1 VTSTASEAPYHL
13 AVDLGAGSGRVVLG
27 RLEPGLV
34 LDEVHRFHY
43 AAATSAG
50 HLRWPF
56 GRIVDGLRQGLAA
69 GQRAAAGRR
78 GAIET
83 VGVDSWGVDYGLLD
97 AGGRLL
103 EDPVC
108 YRDHRTDGAMERV
121 LRTVPR
127 EEIFQRTG
135 IQFQQLNTLFQ
146 LYVHVR
152 EGLAP
157 GARRLLMIPDLCHH
171 ALCGSASG
179 EYTNA
184 STTQLLD
191 VRTHK
196 WADDLFSRLSLPR
209 EIMPDVAAPG
219 TELGELRPVLQKELG
234 MGALRVL
241 APATHDT
248 GSAVAG
254 TPLAPGWAYVSSG
267 TWSLVGVER
276 PSPLVSDAVTRANF
290 TNEGGVFGTI
300 RFLKNVMGLWAF
312 DSCRHEWEAEGVSAD
327 LEELL
332 SAAAAIERPP
342 GLVFPD
348 HPRFFHPASMTA
360 ELQGALAET
369 GQRVPDDP
377 ARLTRVVLDSLAF
390 RYASVVR
397 TIEALTGET
406 IPGLHVVGGGC
417 QNDYLNQATA
427 DASGRPVLAGP
438 AEATAT
444 GNLLLQSVASGRLAS
459 LAEGRRLVA
468 EAVRPRRFEP
478 RERPG
483 WKEAGER
490 YEEIEGRFTDRFTD
504 RS

>member
-1 VTSTASEAPYHL
+1 LSADAPFHL
-13 AVDLGAGSGRVVLG
+13 SVDLGAGSGRVVLG
-27 RLEPGLV
+27 RLGAGGLV
-34 LDEVHRFHY
+34 QDEVHRFHY
-43 AAATSAG
+43 PAATSAG
-50 HLRWPF
+50 RLRWPF
-56 GRIVDGLRQGLAA
+56 GRILDGLKEGLAA
-69 GQRAAAGRR
+69 GQRAATERR
-78 GAIET
+78 GSIET

-103 EDPVC
+103 EDPVG

-127 EEIFQRTG
+127 EEIFHRTG

-152 EGLAP
+152 EGLPA
-157 GARRLLMIPDLCHH
+157 GTRRLLMIPDLCHH
-171 ALCGSASG
+171 ALCGSVAG

-191 VRTHK
+191 VRTRK

-209 EIMPDVAAPG
+209 EIMPDVVAPG

-234 MGALRVL
+234 IGVLRVL

-254 TPLAPGWAYVSSG
+254 APIAPGWAYVSSG

-276 PSPLVSDAVTRANF
+276 SSPLVGDAVARANF

-300 RFLKNVMGLWAF
+300 RFLKNVMGLWIL
-312 DSCRHEWEAEGVSAD
+312 DSCRHEWEEMGLSAD
-327 LEELL
+327 LEGLL
-332 SAAAAIERPP
+332 AAAAAIERPP
-342 GLVFPD
+342 GLVYPD
-348 HPRFFHPASMTA
+348 HPRFFNPASMTS

-390 RYASVVR
+390 RYSSIVR

-406 IPGLHVVGGGC
+406 VPGLHIVGGGC

-427 DASGRPVLAGP
+427 DASCRPVLAGP

-444 GNLLLQSVASGRLAS
+444 GNLLVQGVASGRLGS
-459 LAEGRRLVA
+459 LAEGRRLVS

-483 WKEAGER
+483 WTEAAER
-490 YEEIEGRFTDRFTD
+490 YREIEGRFA
-504 RS
+504 